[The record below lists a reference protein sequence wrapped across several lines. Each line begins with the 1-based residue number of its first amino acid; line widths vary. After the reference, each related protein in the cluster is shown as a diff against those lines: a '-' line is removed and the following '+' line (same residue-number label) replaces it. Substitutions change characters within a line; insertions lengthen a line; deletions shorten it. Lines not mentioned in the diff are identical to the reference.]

1 MIGLGFLYA
10 IAGILFAGW
19 SVLTLLDRSHPRRLG
34 SAAFWG
40 LLALS
45 FLAGG
50 RLGDLGNGVLVLA
63 LVGLAA
69 SGQLQRGAAPTSD
82 SATREA
88 SAALHGNRLFLPA
101 LIVPVTAL
109 VGTFGFPY
117 LVIGGVPLVE
127 AKQVTLV
134 SLGFGVIIAVAV
146 LLRWLRPPLRA
157 PLQEGRRLVD
167 QIGWA
172 IILPQMLAS
181 LGAVFAAAGVGAVVG
196 GLAGAVIPEGSL
208 FLAVL
213 AFTLGMAGFTIIMG
227 NAFAAFPVMMAAV
240 GLPVL
245 VSKLGGDPAIIAAI
259 GMLAGFCGTL
269 LTPMAANFN
278 IVPAALLELDDRNAV
293 IKAQVATA
301 LPLLAIN
308 TFLIWGLAFR

>member
-1 MIGLGFLYA
+1 MIGLPFVYD
-10 IAGILFAGW
+10 IAGLVFAAW
-19 SVLTLLDRSHPRRLG
+19 SLLTLRDRNQPRRIT

-45 FLAGG
+45 FLAGD
-50 RLGDLGNGVLVLA
+50 RLGDIGNGVLVLG
-63 LVGLAA
+63 LVGLGGFALVA
-69 SGQLQRGAAPTSD
+69 RANPATTSD
-82 SATREA
+82 TERAA
-88 SAALHGNRLFLPA
+88 SAARHGNRLLLPA
-101 LIVPVTAL
+101 LIVPAVAL
-109 VGTFGFPY
+109 IGTLAAPSLDF
-117 LVIGGVPLVE
+117 IE

-134 SLGFGVIIAVAV
+134 CLAAGAVIAVV
-146 LLRWLRPPLRA
+146 VTSLWLRPPPLA
-157 PLQEGRRLVD
+157 PLQEGRRLVS

-181 LGAVFAAAGVGAVVG
+181 LGAVFALAGVGQIVGGVVG
-196 GLAGAVIPEGSL
+196 GLIPDGARFI
-208 FLAVL
+208 AVL
-213 AFTLGMAGFTIIMG
+213 VFTLGMAGFTMVMG

-245 VSKLGGDPAIIAAI
+245 VGSLGGNPAVVAAI

-269 LTPMAANFN
+269 MTPMAANFN
-278 IVPAALLELDDRNAV
+278 IVPAALLELDDRSGV

-308 TFLIWGLAFR
+308 TLLIWGLAFR

>member
-1 MIGLGFLYA
+1 MIGLPFVYT
-10 IAGILFAGW
+10 IAGLVFAAW
-19 SVLTLLDRSHPRRLG
+19 ALLTMIDIAQPRRFT

-45 FLAGG
+45 FLAGD
-50 RLGDLGNGVLVLA
+50 RLGDLGNGMLVLG
-63 LVGLAA
+63 LVGLGGFGLVARA
-69 SGQLQRGAAPTSD
+69 NPATTSD
-82 SATREA
+82 AERAA
-88 SAALHGNRLFLPA
+88 SAARQGNRLLLPA
-101 LIVPVTAL
+101 LIVPAVAL
-109 VGTFGFPY
+109 VGTLAAPQLDF
-117 LVIGGVPLVE
+117 IE

-134 SLGFGVIIAVAV
+134 CLAAGAVIAVV
-146 LLRWLRPPLRA
+146 VTSLWLRPPPLA
-157 PLQEGRRLVD
+157 PLQEGRRLVS

-181 LGAVFAAAGVGAVVG
+181 LGAVFALAGVGQIVGGVVG
-196 GLAGAVIPEGSL
+196 GVIPDGAR
-208 FLAVL
+208 FIAVL
-213 AFTLGMAGFTIIMG
+213 VFTLGMAGFTMVMG

-245 VSKLGGDPAIIAAI
+245 VGALGGNPAVVAAI

-269 LTPMAANFN
+269 MTPMAANFN
-278 IVPAALLELDDRNAV
+278 IVPAALLELDDRSGV

-308 TFLIWGLAFR
+308 TLLIWGLAFR

>member
-1 MIGLGFLYA
+1 MIGLPFLYA
-10 IAGILFAGW
+10 LAGLMFAGFAV
-19 SVLTLLDRSHPRRLG
+19 STLADRAHPRRFG

-45 FLAGG
+45 FLAGD

-63 LVGLAA
+63 LVALAGTGRLGKGSPPTTSPEQRAA
-69 SGQLQRGAAPTSD
+69 S
-82 SATREA
+82 A
-88 SAALHGNRLFLPA
+88 SKYGNRLFLPA
-101 LIVPVTAL
+101 LIVPAVAL
-109 VGTFGFPY
+109 LGTLLLGP
-117 LVIGGVPLVE
+117 PLVE

-134 SLGFGVIIAVAV
+134 SLGLGVVIALVV
-146 LLRWLRPPLRA
+146 LQLWLKPPLRA
-157 PLQEGRRLVD
+157 PLDEGRSLAES
-167 QIGWA
+167 IGWA
-172 IILPQMLAS
+172 LVLPQMLAT
-181 LGAVFAAAGVGAVVG
+181 LGAIFGLAGVGAIIG
-196 GLAGAVIPEGSL
+196 GFASGWIPEGSRL
-208 FLAVL
+208 AAVL

-240 GLPVL
+240 GLPILVL
-245 VSKLGGDPAIIAAI
+245 KLGGDPAIVAAI

-278 IVPAALLELDDRNAV
+278 IVPAVLLELPDRNGV

-308 TFLIWGLAFR
+308 TLLIWGLAFR

>member
-1 MIGLGFLYA
+1 MIGLPFVYA
-10 IAGILFAGW
+10 IAGTIFGAW
-19 SVLTLLDRSHPRRLG
+19 SVLTAIDSAQPRRWT

-45 FLAGG
+45 FLAGD

-63 LVGLAA
+63 LVAIGGTGWLGRAN
-69 SGQLQRGAAPTSD
+69 PPTTSD
-82 SATREA
+82 TERAA
-88 SAALHGNRLFLPA
+88 SAAARGNRLLLPA
-101 LIVPVTAL
+101 LIVPAVAL
-109 VGTFGFPY
+109 VGTLAAPGF
-117 LVIGGVPLVE
+117 IEG
-127 AKQVTLV
+127 KQVTLV
-134 SLGFGVIIAVAV
+134 CLAAGAIIAVVATA
-146 LLRWLRPPLRA
+146 LWLRPPPLA
-157 PLQEGRRLVD
+157 PLQEGRRLVS

-181 LGAVFAAAGVGAVVG
+181 LGAVFALAGVGGIVGDIAG
-196 GLAGAVIPEGSL
+196 GLIPDGAR
-208 FLAVL
+208 FAAVL
-213 AFTLGMAGFTIIMG
+213 VFTLGMAGFTMIMG

-245 VSKLGGDPAIIAAI
+245 VFAQGGNPAIVAAV

-269 LTPMAANFN
+269 MTPMAANFN
-278 IVPAALLELDDRNAV
+278 IVPAALLELDDRNGV

-308 TFLIWGLAFR
+308 TLLIWGLAFR

>member
-1 MIGLGFLYA
+1 MIGLPCVYA
-10 IAGILFAGW
+10 IAGAVFAAW
-19 SVLTLLDRSHPRRLG
+19 SLLTLFDAAQSRRMT

-45 FLAGG
+45 FLAGDH
-50 RLGDLGNGVLVLA
+50 LGDLGNGVLVLG
-63 LVGLAA
+63 LVGLGGFGLVARA
-69 SGQLQRGAAPTSD
+69 NPPTTSD
-82 SATREA
+82 ADRSA
-88 SAALHGNRLFLPA
+88 SAARHGNRLLLPA
-101 LIVPVTAL
+101 LIVPAVAL
-109 VGTFGFPY
+109 AGTLAAPRLDF
-117 LVIGGVPLVE
+117 IE

-134 SLGFGVIIAVAV
+134 CLAAGAV
-146 LLRWLRPPLRA
+146 LAVVVTSLWLRPPPLA
-157 PLQEGRRLVD
+157 PLQEGRRLVS

-181 LGAVFAAAGVGAVVG
+181 LGAVFALAGVGQIVGGVVG
-196 GLAGAVIPEGSL
+196 GLIPDGARFI
-208 FLAVL
+208 AVL
-213 AFTLGMAGFTIIMG
+213 VFTLGMAGFTMVMG

-245 VSKLGGDPAIIAAI
+245 VVALGGNPAIVAAI

-269 LTPMAANFN
+269 MTPMAANFN
-278 IVPAALLELDDRNAV
+278 IVPAALLELDDRSGV

-308 TFLIWGLAFR
+308 TLLIWGLAFR

>member
-1 MIGLGFLYA
+1 MIGLPFVYT
-10 IAGILFAGW
+10 IAGLVFAAW
-19 SVLTLLDRSHPRRLG
+19 SLLTLFDSVQPRRIT

-45 FLAGG
+45 FLAGDQ
-50 RLGDLGNGVLVLA
+50 LGDLGNGVLVLG
-63 LVGLAA
+63 LVGLGGFGLVSRAN
-69 SGQLQRGAAPTSD
+69 PPTTSD
-82 SATREA
+82 AERAA
-88 SAALHGNRLFLPA
+88 SAAWHGNRLLLPA
-101 LIVPVTAL
+101 LIVPTVAL
-109 VGTFGFPY
+109 AGTLAAPRLDF
-117 LVIGGVPLVE
+117 IE

-134 SLGFGVIIAVAV
+134 CLAAGAV
-146 LLRWLRPPLRA
+146 LAAVVTSLWLRPPPLA
-157 PLQEGRRLVD
+157 PLQEGRRLVS

-181 LGAVFAAAGVGAVVG
+181 LGAVFALAGVGQIVGGVVG
-196 GLAGAVIPEGSL
+196 GLIPDGARFI
-208 FLAVL
+208 AVL
-213 AFTLGMAGFTIIMG
+213 VFTLGMAGFTMVMG

-245 VSKLGGDPAIIAAI
+245 VVALGGNPAIVAAI

-269 LTPMAANFN
+269 MTPMAANFN
-278 IVPAALLELDDRNAV
+278 IVPAALLELDDRSGV

-308 TFLIWGLAFR
+308 TLLIWGLAFR